1 MGEVMTEWQQLDIK
15 VYLADIQSKPC
26 FICAIISG
34 DDTSHQLIYRDE
46 VAIAFLSKY
55 PTLYGYVI
63 VAPLQ
68 HREQVTGDFTLDEY
82 LALQRVVYRI
92 GEAVRQALPCER
104 LYILSLGSQQ
114 GNRHVHWHI
123 APLPPGV
130 PFEQQQL
137 EALSIIGKGY
147 LQLTDTEMGE
157 LAARIRQQIGND
169 EGANLSANLLTPR
182 PFSATISSVAQEAA
196 TPYSAWFVAPSWAR
210 EG

>member
-1 MGEVMTEWQQLDIK
+1 MAEWRQLDIK
-15 VYLADIQSKPC
+15 AYLAGIQSKPC
-26 FICAIISG
+26 FICGIVASQ
-34 DDTSHQLIYRDE
+34 DTSHHLVYRDE

-68 HREQVTGDFTLDEY
+68 HREQVTADFTLDEY

-92 GEAVRQALPCER
+92 GEAVRRAVPTER

-114 GNRHVHWHI
+114 GNRHVHWHV
-123 APLPPGV
+123 AALPPNV

-147 LQLTDTEMGE
+147 MQLSDEEMGE
-157 LAARIRQQIGND
+157 LAAKIR
-169 EGANLSANLLTPR
+169 EKL
-182 PFSATISSVAQEAA
+182 
-196 TPYSAWFVAPSWAR
+196 
-210 EG
+210 